1 MCVWGF
7 GLLYVTWLSRTPVW
21 ETRINL
27 VPFQKDDNT
36 SILDLIAN
44 IIMFVPFPMLLYGLL
59 QKKIKFSV
67 LSAVGI
73 GLSIIIELLQL
84 ITHRGICDVDDLI
97 LNSAGAII
105 GALLTVV
112 LMKAEKKQDEG
123 FTPGQTSSMKRC
135 LGFFFSCSR
144 VAFHARRRRKPSMSI
159 SSISFMR
166 QPFFIRSLPDVD
178 LPCVRLKLFPMRN
191 CPSSLSFRATC
202 RGIIKHQNP

>member
-1 MCVWGF
+1 MEIILRIFSEPGIFPLFILLFVIITGIIFVFTSARVKRFYSIICLCVWGF
-7 GLLYVTWLSRTPVW
+7 GLLYVTCLSRIPVW

-97 LNSAGAII
+97 LNSAGAMI

-112 LMKAEKKQDEG
+112 LMKAEKKQD
-123 FTPGQTSSMKRC
+123 
-135 LGFFFSCSR
+135 
-144 VAFHARRRRKPSMSI
+144 
-159 SSISFMR
+159 
-166 QPFFIRSLPDVD
+166 
-178 LPCVRLKLFPMRN
+178 
-191 CPSSLSFRATC
+191 
-202 RGIIKHQNP
+202 